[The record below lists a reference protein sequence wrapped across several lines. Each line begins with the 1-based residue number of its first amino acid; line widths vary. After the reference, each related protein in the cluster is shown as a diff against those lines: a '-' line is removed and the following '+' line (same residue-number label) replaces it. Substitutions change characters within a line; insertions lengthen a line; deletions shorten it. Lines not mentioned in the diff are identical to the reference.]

1 MEENNKTE
9 KGNYVILNDDNNI
22 MGLESVY
29 MSYNKLT
36 NKKYLCKLINLK
48 FLKNKQITLED
59 AIESINLHSQLKND
73 NIDNLIEY
81 LKGKSNL
88 YLFFDYMEGQTLFHY
103 KKEGKNYKEKEIF
116 LIINQVMDAIL
127 YLYNNKIILD
137 DLKLE
142 NLFITDEGKIYLCN
156 LEKKWLLS
164 RSKKGFKIKNSYI
177 KIALRIGM
185 IICKLLDYE
194 NFTNF
199 KKEKKIKNFNEKDI
213 HLINEYINKHILT
226 NENISKQLKKLICSL
241 LTEEN
246 NRINIEDIKSHKWFQ
261 LYSDNIIYQ
270 SHAQFKKKKNYEL
283 KTSTD
288 VSYISNASTIKENI
302 DQNIMEK
309 KIKSV
314 KEETIITDEPYFEYY
329 KKEREVLLG
338 LIDSFDKDEIYN
350 NLKLAEKYDEEKEKN
365 KIEKKSFLVNC
376 DNNTNYDESENE
388 IIGINKKKKEKKR
401 FLNIFSCH

>member
-156 LEKKWLLS
+156 LEKRWLLS

-177 KIALRIGM
+177 KIASRIGM

-261 LYSDNIIYQ
+261 LFSDNKIYQ
-270 SHAQFKKKKNYEL
+270 SHAQFKKKNYEL

-350 NLKLAEKYDEEKEKN
+350 NLKLAEKYDEEKAKN
-365 KIEKKSFLVNC
+365 KSEKKFALVNC

>member
-9 KGNYVILNDDNNI
+9 KGNYVILNDDNDI

-29 MSYNKLT
+29 LSYNKLT
-36 NKKYLCKLINLK
+36 NIKYLCKIINLK
-48 FLKNKQITLED
+48 TLKKKQIPLED
-59 AIESINLHSQLKND
+59 AIESINLHFQLKND

-81 LKGKSNL
+81 LKGKNNL
-88 YLFFDYMEGQTLFHY
+88 YLFFDYLEGQTLFHY

-156 LEKKWLLS
+156 LEKRWLLS
-164 RSKKGFKIKNSYI
+164 RCKKEFKIKNSYI

-194 NFTNF
+194 NFTNYT
-199 KKEKKIKNFNEKDI
+199 KEKKIKNLIEKDI
-213 HLINEYINKHILT
+213 NLINEYINKHILT
-226 NENISKQLKKLICSL
+226 NELISKQLKKLICSL

-261 LYSDNIIYQ
+261 LFSDNKIYQ
-270 SHAQFKKKKNYEL
+270 SHAQFKKKNYEL

-350 NLKLAEKYDEEKEKN
+350 NLKLAEKYDEEKAKN
-365 KIEKKSFLVNC
+365 KNEKKSFLVNC